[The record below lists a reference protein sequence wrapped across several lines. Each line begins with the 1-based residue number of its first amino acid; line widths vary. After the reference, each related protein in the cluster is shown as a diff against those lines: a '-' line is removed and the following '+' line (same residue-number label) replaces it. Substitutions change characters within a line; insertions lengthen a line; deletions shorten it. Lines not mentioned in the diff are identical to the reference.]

1 MRNIARRSLGPGDYF
16 IDSVWAGPYVP
27 GTVGVIQTAVIG
39 VVFARL
45 VLRWGSLWPV
55 IIAHALLNSFSLI
68 MFRVL
73 AGLE

>member
-1 MRNIARRSLGPGDYF
+1 M
-16 IDSVWAGPYVP
+16 
-27 GTVGVIQTAVIG
+27 GVIQTAVIG